1 MDSDD
6 RDVAETDAHI
16 LTLDVP
22 DDAIERTAGVAPIIT
37 LALCTHWYDCTWPQ

>member
-6 RDVAETDAHI
+6 REAAEADAHI

-22 DDAIERTAGVAPIIT
+22 DDAIERAAGVAPITNLGT
-37 LALCTHWYDCTWPQ
+37 LHSLVRLHMA